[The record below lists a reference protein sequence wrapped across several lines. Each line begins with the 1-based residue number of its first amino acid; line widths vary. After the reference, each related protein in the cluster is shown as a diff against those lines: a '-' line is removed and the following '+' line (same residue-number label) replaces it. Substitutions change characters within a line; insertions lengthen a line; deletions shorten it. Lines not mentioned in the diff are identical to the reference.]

1 MEGPDRAV
9 LSSSLGRMTACR
21 GGSSVGRVVAGGGGL
36 RGKRKKWPWDTSRLQ
51 KLFVSTWVLTWIQ
64 VLIIAA
70 FVIAL
75 LQPAGD
81 VILFSNYRVGIA
93 TGLNRTVRVLMRRV
107 RVNIQCDTQ
116 PFCTAAFFVPQTRLF
131 PRRPTAWPYQQRL
144 FCGWKKLCWA
154 LESIVSALVTTTP
167 ISSQVIWAVATWSVV
182 IYGMVWS
189 KWRRWECGRI
199 HPLTMSH
206 LSRYD

>member
-1 MEGPDRAV
+1 
-9 LSSSLGRMTACR
+9 
-21 GGSSVGRVVAGGGGL
+21 
-36 RGKRKKWPWDTSRLQ
+36 
-51 KLFVSTWVLTWIQ
+51 
-64 VLIIAA
+64 
-70 FVIAL
+70 
-75 LQPAGD
+75 
-81 VILFSNYRVGIA
+81 
-93 TGLNRTVRVLMRRV
+93 MRRV

-116 PFCTAAFFVPQTRLF
+116 PFSTAAFFVPQTRLF

-206 LSRYD
+206 LKSPLKVWLEQRRSEKGPQPNTVKHGMKQKKKWLHSQQIYWRKSSCSCDGSVDEEKFSTWKTQLGIKMTGIRNNLLWGKAFGQAIKQSQA